1 MKTYKLGNK
10 IDCIIRSFSPVK
22 IGEDELLFS
31 NQPYTVLKDVKASLN
46 FKASEGDAKSRFSHL
61 HYNVD
66 TLDEVIIS
74 DVELNNKI
82 LNLIFSKN
90 KDKITSSMQN
100 CEVENNRFYLT
111 ASDSNI
117 FQVFVHD
124 VDGKLIA
131 ATGEWHEPEIILD
144 EFEYNNISEYGYSG
158 NCLVFYST
166 IGSVSYNVNKNEN
179 IYLTLDFILTGN
191 ADDELNASYIHINKC
206 SLSVDKNMYFNN
218 SINATDLKFKVIDD
232 GESYITLE

>member
-22 IGEDELLFS
+22 IGDDELLFS

-46 FKASEGDAKSRFSHL
+46 FKTSESGAKSRFSHL
-61 HYNVD
+61 NYSVD
-66 TLDEVIIS
+66 TLDEVTIS

-90 KDKITSSMQN
+90 EDKTVSSMLN
-100 CEVENNRFYLT
+100 CEVENNRFYLPT
-111 ASDSNI
+111 SDSNI
-117 FQVFVHD
+117 FQVFVYD

-131 ATGEWHEPEIILD
+131 ATGEWQKPEVILD
-144 EFEYNNISEYGYSG
+144 EFEYKDISEYGYNG
-158 NCLVFYST
+158 NCLVFYSST
-166 IGSVSYNVNKNEN
+166 GSVGYSINKNEN
-179 IYLTLDFILTGN
+179 IYLTLDLIITGN

-218 SINATDLKFKVIDD
+218 LINAIDLKFKVIDD